1 MLTRVEIDGFKTFEN
16 LKVNLQPFVAIV
28 GPNAT
33 GKSNFFDALRFL
45 SRLAEFDVR
54 TAMADLRGEP
64 EELFRQTASGLSDRM
79 KFAVEVLLEPEGVDS
94 FGRKYEVK
102 TRRLR
107 YEIELLLMRDGDG
120 VPRRITV
127 DHESCWP
134 ILKKDEQCIFIKSAK
149 NISYGDKRTAFIDTK
164 EENFNDEEKIKAFLV
179 GQDGPSNNK
188 EKGPKRGRP
197 MTLPAAEAS
206 RSALSTIATAEFP
219 HLYALRELLKSVRFL
234 EINPQAARKASDRFE
249 KTTLKS
255 DASNLA
261 AVLANLK
268 ERTATPERPDGAV
281 NDISLDL
288 ASLIPSVQAVEVFN
302 DVNAKEYSFGVKTT
316 EKLQFSARV
325 ISDGTLRLLALL
337 TVLNDPEHRGV
348 LCFEEPENGV
358 HEGRIPAL
366 IGFLRE
372 AAARGEDLANGPLF
386 QILVNTHSPAVM
398 AALEDNEIIAADAV
412 RTINP
417 ETGKK
422 AVRTRMRT
430 GLMTNKLLLDPETDL
445 NRQELASFL
454 RREVGA
460 A

>member
-16 LKVNLQPFVAIV
+16 LKVDLQPFVAVV

-64 EELFRQTASGLSDRM
+64 EELFRQTPSGLSDRV
-79 KFAVEVLLEPEGVDS
+79 KFAVEALLEPEGVDS
-94 FGRKYEVK
+94 FGRKYKIK

-107 YEIELLLMRDGDG
+107 YEIELLLTRDSDG
-120 VPRRITV
+120 APRRISV
-127 DHESCWP
+127 NNESCLP
-134 ILKKDEQCIFIKSAK
+134 ILKKDETCIFIKKAK
-149 NISYGDKRTAFIDTK
+149 NISYGDKRTAFIETK
-164 EENFNDEEKIKAFLV
+164 FNESDDNEKIKAFSI

-188 EKGPKRGRP
+188 DKGPKRGRP
-197 MTLPAAEAS
+197 MTLPAVEAS
-206 RSALSTIATAEFP
+206 RSALSTITTAEFP
-219 HLYALRELLKSVRFL
+219 HLYALRELLRAIRFL

-249 KTTLKS
+249 KNTLKP

-261 AVLANLK
+261 AVLAHLK
-268 ERTATPERPDGAV
+268 EKTGAPERPDGAI

-302 DVNAKEYSFGVKTT
+302 DANAREYSFGVRTT

-366 IGFLRE
+366 IGFLRK
-372 AAARGEDLANGPLF
+372 AAARGDDLAKGPLF

-412 RTINP
+412 GTNDP
-417 ETGKK
+417 ETQRKT
-422 AVRTRMRT
+422 VRTRMRT
-430 GLMTNKLLLDPETDL
+430 GVTSELPFDPETQL
-445 NRQELASFL
+445 TRHELAALL
-454 RREVGA
+454 RREVDA

>member
-45 SRLAEFDVR
+45 SRLAELDVR
-54 TAMADLRGEP
+54 EAMTDLRGRP

-79 KFAVEVLLEPEGVDS
+79 KFAVEVLLEPEGIDS
-94 FGRKYEVK
+94 FGRKYEIK
-102 TRRLR
+102 SRRLR
-107 YEIELLLMRDGDG
+107 YEIGLILLRDNDG
-120 VPRRITV
+120 VPRSIV
-127 DHESCWP
+127 VNHEKCEAIAKENEVS
-134 ILKKDEQCIFIKSAK
+134 DFIKKSKAIQRSYRK
-149 NISYGDKRTAFIDTK
+149 NAFIEMSPDDGEYK
-164 EENFNDEEKIKAFLV
+164 SFIV
-179 GQDGPSNNK
+179 RQDGPSENQ

-219 HLYALRELLKSVRFL
+219 HLYALRELLRAIRFL

-249 KTTLKS
+249 KTTLKP

-358 HEGRIPAL
+358 HEGRLPAL
-366 IGFLRE
+366 IAFLRE
-372 AAARGEDLANGPLF
+372 AAAQGEDLAKGPLF

-398 AALEDNEIIAADAV
+398 AALEDDEIIAADAV

-430 GLMTNKLLLDPETDL
+430 GLMTNKLVLDPETDL